1 MTNNLTHLHGSKLK
15 ETRSIKV
22 YGGRLHSGGNYF
34 LVQRSSPVV
43 PPLLGGLALR
53 PLPLSRFEGSQPPP
67 PPSLFVGWS
76 LRSNLWPA
84 RRDETKSFEASRRC
98 MKLQNPPLLHSPFS
112 FWRQQAS
119 RKSVTGESSAYKGL
133 PKMHALTWDRC
144 NHRQTYLHTSVRYNC
159 QLRPGPQFPTRTVH
173 RHCLLGDPLH
183 CHKPCSILWA
193 NACRDRTWPTWSSR
207 RCPNLA
213 NSQYRSSYTASK
225 PSWSSFSVSLQTGSC
240 AGLW

>member
-1 MTNNLTHLHGSKLK
+1 MYAAVQENKMC
-15 ETRSIKV
+15 
-22 YGGRLHSGGNYF
+22 SGENYF
-34 LVQRSSPVV
+34 LVQRSSPVF

-98 MKLQNPPLLHSPFS
+98 IKLQNPPRLHSPFS

-133 PKMHALTWDRC
+133 PKVNALVWD
-144 NHRQTYLHTSVRYNC
+144 SVKPLSNIPAYQRSL
-159 QLRPGPQFPTRTVH
+159 QLSTAA
-173 RHCLLGDPLH
+173 
-183 CHKPCSILWA
+183 WA
-193 NACRDRTWPTWSSR
+193 
-207 RCPNLA
+207 
-213 NSQYRSSYTASK
+213 
-225 PSWSSFSVSLQTGSC
+225 SVSHSYR
-240 AGLW
+240 A